1 MKKIL
6 QFILLMILYVL
17 TALIILIKMDFI
29 HIEFLHPKKE
39 TDEYIKNG
47 LSLKDTNLNNSNGQ
61 VNNFY
66 YNQLDTTSKKIYDK
80 ILENK
85 DNMKNGTYEIE
96 FEEDEFAEILNQE
109 NGLKILSNKY
119 QSAVDSIRYDHIDLF
134 YIDFTKISL
143 RTVTYT
149 RGKNKTYE
157 VYLSPSEE
165 QANYLEEYIQDLDN
179 MLFQLEEKSTEIL
192 ENAVGSNYQK
202 IQYVHNWLIDN
213 LQYDQTYSNENIRN
227 IYGALIENDVVCEG
241 YAKAFKYLLD
251 KLNLPCIIVA
261 GEAINSEGTLE
272 SHMWNY
278 VQINDI
284 WYAVDVTW
292 DDPIIINGNNLSEEA
307 RYKYFCQGDNIN
319 TNHFASEIITNE
331 EQKYIYPELYHKEN

>member
-96 FEEDEFAEILNQE
+96 FEKNEFAEILNQE
-109 NGLKILSNKY
+109 N
-119 QSAVDSIRYDHIDLF
+119 
-134 YIDFTKISL
+134 
-143 RTVTYT
+143 
-149 RGKNKTYE
+149 
-157 VYLSPSEE
+157 
-165 QANYLEEYIQDLDN
+165 
-179 MLFQLEEKSTEIL
+179 
-192 ENAVGSNYQK
+192 
-202 IQYVHNWLIDN
+202 
-213 LQYDQTYSNENIRN
+213 
-227 IYGALIENDVVCEG
+227 
-241 YAKAFKYLLD
+241 
-251 KLNLPCIIVA
+251 
-261 GEAINSEGTLE
+261 
-272 SHMWNY
+272 
-278 VQINDI
+278 
-284 WYAVDVTW
+284 
-292 DDPIIINGNNLSEEA
+292 
-307 RYKYFCQGDNIN
+307 
-319 TNHFASEIITNE
+319 
-331 EQKYIYPELYHKEN
+331 

>member
-1 MKKIL
+1 MKRFL
-6 QFILLMILYVL
+6 QFILLMILYIA

-47 LSLKDTNLNNSNGQ
+47 LSLKDTNLNNSNGRI
-61 VNNFY
+61 NNFY
-66 YNQLDTTSKKIYDK
+66 YNQLDETSKRIYDK

-85 DNMKNGTYEIE
+85 DNMKSGTFEIE
-96 FEEDEFAEILNQE
+96 FEKNEFAEILNQE
-109 NGLKILSNKY
+109 NGLKKLSSKY

-165 QANYLEEYIQDLDN
+165 TTNYLEGHIQAPDN
-179 MLFQLEEKSTEIL
+179 MLLEIETKSEEIL
-192 ENAVGSNYQK
+192 KNATGSNYQK
-202 IQYVHNWLIDN
+202 IQYIHNWLIDN
-213 LQYDQTYSNENIRN
+213 LQYDKTYSKENTRN

-251 KLNLPCIIVA
+251 KLEIPCIIVT
-261 GEAINSEGTLE
+261 GEAINSEGVLE

-278 VQINDI
+278 VQINEI

-292 DDPIIINGNNLSEEA
+292 DDPIIINGNYLSEEA
-307 RYKYFCQGDNIN
+307 RYKYFCQGDNIY

-331 EQKYIYPELYHKEN
+331 EQIYKYPELYNKEN